1 MIIPKKIEQK
11 YEYNTCMNLQDLQN
25 KTILLFG
32 KARAFSQEEFNQQM
46 EFLQIKVVK
55 ELCEDVV
62 LCVDGKMMTPFEQ
75 NLSDTLYEEKSI
87 PSIDIDVLEKELVKS
102 IDTNT
107 LLMSLKLSHD
117 KERLKSFI
125 QNAMISDTL
134 FFRLIQMYDW
144 QGEDFFEN
152 DDNRDVSAAFIAR
165 FYENIERNHN
175 VQYATTGFIHLV
187 AQAKTVELLNAISL
201 LEPLQFHPKIKRA
214 IAMSVVCDEAMQ
226 KRFFKSQDSQFLEA
240 LSVNKNLSLNI
251 LNELITTEYLGV
263 NVARNIELNEELF
276 EKLKKFSIALAG
288 NESLT
293 LEMQEKLLDKNDGF
307 INVALAS
314 NSSISEKNIEK
325 LILLDE
331 EDIKQALYE
340 NSATPQEILQKAYE
354 STKYHGALARNENTP
369 IEILYQLQL
378 DSRYERMVKTNAGFG
393 KHIQSENIGWMV

>member
-1 MIIPKKIEQK
+1 
-11 YEYNTCMNLQDLQN
+11 MNLNEIKN

-32 KARAFSQEEFNQQM
+32 KSRAFSTDEFISQM
-46 EFLQIKVVK
+46 KHHKISVVN
-55 ELCEDVV
+55 ELSDEVV
-62 LCVDGKMMTPFEQ
+62 LSVEGRMMSPYEQ
-75 NLSDTLYEEKSI
+75 NASDALYESQKVSSI
-87 PSIDIDVLEKELVKS
+87 SIDALEKELAKE
-102 IDTNT
+102 IDKDT

-125 QNAMISDTL
+125 QNAMISDEL
-134 FFRLIQMYDW
+134 FFKLIKMYSW
-144 QGEDFFEN
+144 SGEDFFEN
-152 DDNRDVSAAFIAR
+152 DDNRDVSAAFISR

-226 KRFFKSQDSQFLEA
+226 KRFFKSQDPQFLEA

-251 LNELITTEYLGV
+251 LNELITKEYLGV
-263 NVARNIELNEELF
+263 NVARNIELNEKLF
-276 EKLKKFSIALAG
+276 EKLEKFSIALAG

-293 LEMQEKLLDKNDGF
+293 LEMQEKLLNKNDAF

-314 NSSISEKNIEK
+314 NSSIGKKNIEK
-325 LILLDE
+325 LLLLDE

-340 NSATPQEILQKAYE
+340 NSATPQELLQKAYE
-354 STKYHGALARNENTP
+354 NAEYHGALARNENTP